1 MPLAV
6 VATAGS
12 KVPCVGR
19 FFVGWTGRVALVFCL
34 VSFVCSAQET
44 PAEGAARVA
53 IPAGLGYYANAHP
66 YLEEPL
72 KRLIKHMP
80 ELSPLRAAPNQDLLP
95 IILMHVGMRTKEF
108 FDDVVDLAAREQVSQ
123 QILTL
128 KGARIDG
135 RQVQYDY
142 LILVNR
148 GEIPPRYEEYRA
160 DGEGKRADQEGLEQG
175 YAITSGF
182 ALKCIY
188 FLPAMHEDST
198 FRYLGDE
205 MVGLRDTYVVAFA
218 QRPTQTGFWGTVTGA
233 WGTVRI
239 LDQGIAWIDKNTF
252 QILRLRTDLLA
263 AHSEIGLARQT
274 TEIVFGAVEIPDVA
288 KPLWLPSE
296 VRVDADFQGHTFRN
310 DHHYSDYRRFR
321 VSVKMGLPE
330 TEETPRDP

>member
-1 MPLAV
+1 MPF
-6 VATAGS
+6 VARAAAELS
-12 KVPCVGR
+12 LPRVCR
-19 FFVGWTGRVALVFCL
+19 CRVGWIALGFWL
-34 VSFVCSAQET
+34 ASFHCFAQET
-44 PAEGAARVA
+44 PPGESARAA

-72 KRLIKHMP
+72 KRLTKHIP
-80 ELSPLRAAPNQDLLP
+80 ELSLLRAAPNQDLLP

-135 RQVQYDY
+135 RQVRFDY

-148 GEIPPRYEEYRA
+148 REVPPRYEEYRA
-160 DGEGKRADQEGLEQG
+160 DAEGKRADQEGLEEG

-239 LDQGIAWIDKNTF
+239 LDQGIAWVDKNTF
-252 QILRLRTDLLA
+252 EILRLRTDLLA

-288 KPLWLPSE
+288 RPLWLPSE

-310 DHHYSDYRRFR
+310 EHHYSDYRRFR
-321 VSVKMGLPE
+321 VSVKMGLPKTQE
-330 TEETPRDP
+330 TTPD